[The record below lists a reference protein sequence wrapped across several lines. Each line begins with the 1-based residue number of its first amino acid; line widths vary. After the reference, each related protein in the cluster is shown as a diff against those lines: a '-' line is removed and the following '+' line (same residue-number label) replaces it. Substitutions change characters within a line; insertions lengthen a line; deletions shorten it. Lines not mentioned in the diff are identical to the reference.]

1 MGAEAERKNEYS
13 SDRLRKRKN
22 PHHED
27 AILEGGRSN
36 NLEMV
41 DTVFLNCGQGESP
54 LCETL
59 QSETIKNVQHG
70 QSKGGKW

>member
-1 MGAEAERKNEYS
+1 MGAEAEKKNEYS

-27 AILEGGRSN
+27 AILEGGRR
-36 NLEMV
+36 
-41 DTVFLNCGQGESP
+41 ESP

-59 QSETIKNVQHG
+59 QSETIKNVQQHG